1 MKFSRADH
9 EKIKELASKHNLP
22 MEMIEG
28 IVMAPYEFIQE
39 ESKRIEFK
47 DGMTRSEFDELKTN
61 FNIPSLGKLYA
72 SHFMYKEIQNKKKKK
87 LG

>member
-9 EKIKELASKHNLP
+9 EKIKELSSKHNLP
-22 MEMIEG
+22 IEMIEG
-28 IVMAPYEFIQE
+28 IVIAPYEFIQE
-39 ESKRIEFK
+39 ESK